1 MNDGNLL
8 QIYNPFKERRNR
20 DLFPNNLNAKNLGSI
35 FHVVEDIQTLFNIYN
50 QSELTDRK
58 ILISRYIVIEWVS
71 LYDLIIQMNQLIN
84 NESTYFIEP
93 DLKQIVNERYRK
105 YQKSASLNYEKYRDI
120 RNTISAHR
128 DSNNQLTMS
137 EIKNRIALTN
147 IKELTDSLNCAC
159 EYFNTIKDLDI
170 FQWTTLNEEADTK
183 ILNIYSPELGFL
195 DS

>member
-1 MNDGNLL
+1 MNNENLP
-8 QIYNPFKERRNR
+8 QIYNPFKERKNR
-20 DLFPNNLNAKNLGSI
+20 DLFPSNLNAKNLASI

-50 QSELTDRK
+50 ESELTDRK

-93 DLKQIVNERYRK
+93 GLKQIVNERYRK
-105 YQKSASLNYEKYRDI
+105 HKKSASLNCKKYRDI

-137 EIKNRIALTN
+137 EIKNRIDITN